1 MNGRRI
7 RIGLASA
14 LALTAL
20 SAGAAGAQAS
30 YHEMRISEIHASDGV
45 GDPDYVELQMYA
57 PGQNLVTG
65 RYIRTYDNSGLPFD
79 TYTFPTNLP
88 PAKNQSTILIA
99 DGPTVAGKPVDFD
112 ASTAGG
118 LNVLTGAGAVC
129 YLQSLAAGDGLDCV
143 VYGLNFG
150 AGGIQGNPS
159 PFGSHALNTAD
170 GLMAGQTLQR
180 SIKRGCESLFELSDD
195 TNDGSDFALGA
206 PSPRNSS
213 AAPSGKALPEYDH
226 HQGPERQDHGPDPD
240 LQVQVE
246 SGQLE
251 LPLQDRRQGVRQV
264 HQSGDAEEAL
274 LRQAHLQGLRDQQP
288 RRHRQVAGQAE
299 VHRQEVAL
307 GPRLGRPGG

>member
-1 MNGRRI
+1 MNGRSI

-20 SAGAAGAQAS
+20 SVGAAGAQAS

-45 GDPDYVELQMYA
+45 GDPDYIELQMYA

-99 DGPTVAGKPVDFD
+99 DGPTVDGKPVDFD

-180 SIKRGCESLFELSDD
+180 SIKRGCKSLFELSDD

-213 AAPSGKALPEYDH
+213 AAPSGKACPNTTITKGPSGKTTDRTPTFKFKSSQGNSSFRCKIDGKGFAKCTSPETLKKLSFGKHTFKVFATNNLGGTDKS
-226 HQGPERQDHGPDPD
+226 PDK
-240 LQVQVE
+240 LKFTVKK
-246 SGQLE
+246 
-251 LPLQDRRQGVRQV
+251 
-264 HQSGDAEEAL
+264 
-274 LRQAHLQGLRDQQP
+274 
-288 RRHRQVAGQAE
+288 
-299 VHRQEVAL
+299 
-307 GPRLGRPGG
+307 